1 MYGICTLR
9 TFYFFS
15 KNRLTKILFSN
26 PFPKKRSDCESQKSR
41 FGFDPKSVDFMDS
54 WSVFGFAQ
62 KKAKF
67 IFGFG
72 NPDLDFPKKKRTL
85 KVNLLLTSYWRVLWR
100 KCLCF
105 CSLCFFTDAHFHI
118 GIAASI
124 SHFLTA
130 AT

>member
-1 MYGICTLR
+1 MNL
-9 TFYFFS
+9 
-15 KNRLTKILFSN
+15 KNPDLDLIRRVWILWIHD
-26 PFPKKRSDCESQKSR
+26 PFLDLPK
-41 FGFDPKSVDFMDS
+41 
-54 WSVFGFAQ
+54 

-85 KVNLLLTSYWRVLWR
+85 KVNLLLTSYLRVLWR